1 VTVTLTVKRIDAVTD
16 EKQNLTFEEMRRLLY
31 RRDVAVYQHRVA
43 LARSLGLTDVEM
55 LALVHLA
62 ERGEMA
68 PSALAAI
75 LHLSSG
81 GATALV
87 QRLERAGHV
96 TRHPHPTDRR
106 SILVG
111 LSPAIVKRLEEAYAP
126 LEHGMQSVASA
137 LGDAERAAV
146 VEVLTQLASLC
157 EDLEASLR
165 REPEPEP
172 EALAR
177 PVPSLWA

>member
-1 VTVTLTVKRIDAVTD
+1 VDGD
-16 EKQNLTFEEMRRLLY
+16 EQELTFKEIRHLLY
-31 RRDVAVYQHRVA
+31 RRDVALGRYRSG

-55 LALVHLA
+55 LALVHL
-62 ERGEMA
+62 GEHGELA
-68 PSALAAI
+68 PSGIAAL

-96 TRHPHPTDRR
+96 TRQPHPTDRR
-106 SILVG
+106 SILIG
-111 LSPAIVKRLEEAYAP
+111 LSPATANRLADAYAI
-126 LEHGMQSVASA
+126 LDERMDSVLAA
-137 LGDAERAAV
+137 LGDRERAAV
-146 VEVLTQLASLC
+146 TGVFTQLAWQSEALA
-157 EDLEASLR
+157 ASLR

-172 EALAR
+172 DALVR